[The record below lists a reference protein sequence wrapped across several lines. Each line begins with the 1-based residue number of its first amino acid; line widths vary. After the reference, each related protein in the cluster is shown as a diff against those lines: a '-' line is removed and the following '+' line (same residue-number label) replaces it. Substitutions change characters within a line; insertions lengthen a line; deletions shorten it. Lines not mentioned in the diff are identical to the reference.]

1 MAYCCS
7 PLAVQVYSARGAQ
20 VGWVWSSPYVLKV
33 KFFPFFP
40 FIFQA
45 WSNLK
50 QAIQRHN
57 TLHGKA
63 AMLTL
68 RGELGLQDGTAARE
82 CEEGF
87 LSIGISRPP
96 SLPVASWAS
105 HRALPTV
112 SAVTMAKSLHQ
123 WKTIGVL
130 CTWHLTSQ
138 AKSISATDV
147 GRWRFKWGSH
157 WSTHRAFPRS
167 ELKPLREFFKR
178 NWTGDFSKL
187 LQIYPEVGDQSET
200 LGPHWDSDRTNSPK
214 IKRNQKRFCLQVS
227 CAPEA
232 PSSRKSPKTGEASQQ
247 LQ

>member
-1 MAYCCS
+1 MVQCYS

-20 VGWVWSSPYVLKV
+20 VGWAWSSPYVLKV
-33 KFFPFFP
+33 KFFPFL
-40 FIFQA
+40 FQA

-57 TLHGKA
+57 TLRGKA
-63 AMLTL
+63 VMFTL
-68 RGELGLQDGTAARE
+68 RGELGLQDGTAATE

-105 HRALPTV
+105 HGALPTV

-123 WKTIGVL
+123 WKTIRVL
-130 CTWHLTSQ
+130 CMWHLTSQ

-147 GRWRFKWGSH
+147 GRWRFNEAVTEAPTGLSPDQNQNH
-157 WSTHRAFPRS
+157 
-167 ELKPLREFFKR
+167 LGIFFKR
-178 NWTGDFSKL
+178 NWTGDLSKL
-187 LQIYPEVGDQSET
+187 LQIYPEVGDHSET
-200 LGPHWDSDRTNSPK
+200 LGPHWDSACTNSPK

-232 PSSRKSPKTGEASQQ
+232 PSSRKSLKTGEASQQ
-247 LQ
+247 L